1 MNTPEPASAAPKRPA
16 AKVRSNSLNYK
27 DWIFRLIV
35 FAVIVGSL
43 VLSWWSLAERLGPVQ
58 KRSREL
64 SSAVARLSANVDD
77 LERKWNQAQA
87 EELRRQLE
95 QARDELFA
103 DESALQEWLASFRL
117 QATPLALQAKADFGQ
132 PVEQSAGK
140 AEKLAVIPATVSL
153 DFLAP
158 PAGQETAPPY
168 ARLLRLIH
176 RLSDYD
182 KRADLTGLNIEAGA
196 GSINSAVL
204 QFGLWAV
211 EGDAR

>member
-1 MNTPEPASAAPKRPA
+1 MNTPEPTSPPPKRGA
-16 AKVRSNSLNYK
+16 ARSNGLNYK
-27 DWIFRLIV
+27 DWIFRLVV
-35 FAVIVGSL
+35 FALILGSL
-43 VLSWWSLAERLGPVQ
+43 ALTWWSLADRLGPVQ

-77 LERKWNQAQA
+77 LERRWNQAQA

-103 DESALQEWLASFRL
+103 DESALQAWLASFRL

-140 AEKLAVIPATVSL
+140 AGKLAVIPATVSL

-158 PAGQETAPPY
+158 PEGQENAPPY
-168 ARLLRLIH
+168 VRLLRLIH

-182 KRADLTGLNIEAGA
+182 KRADLTELKVEAGA